1 MSGTGVDT
9 PRDIQLMP
17 SIRDATVTDA
27 MHPGIISCPASATLP
42 EVARVMATHRVHC
55 IAVTGIA
62 REGRT
67 EPSVW
72 GIISDL
78 DLMRAGVGVGPGE
91 IAGALALEPVVTVD
105 PTTSV
110 TVAAELML
118 QHGVSHIV
126 VVDPETRRP
135 SGVLSTLDVIDALG
149 SGWA

>member
-1 MSGTGVDT
+1 
-9 PRDIQLMP
+9 
-17 SIRDATVTDA
+17 
-27 MHPGIISCPASATLP
+27 
-42 EVARVMATHRVHC
+42 
-55 IAVTGIA
+55 
-62 REGRT
+62 
-67 EPSVW
+67 
-72 GIISDL
+72 
-78 DLMRAGVGVGPGE
+78 
-91 IAGALALEPVVTVD
+91 VVTVD